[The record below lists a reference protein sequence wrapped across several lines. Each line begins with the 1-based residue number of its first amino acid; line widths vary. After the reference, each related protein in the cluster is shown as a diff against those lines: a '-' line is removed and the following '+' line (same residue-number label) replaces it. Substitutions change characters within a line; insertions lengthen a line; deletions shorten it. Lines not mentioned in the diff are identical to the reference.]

1 MKNFAARTVTPA
13 ALTLGLA
20 LLTGCTMQSPDN
32 LAVHEALFYGGNQ
45 QRVAWVYGTLGGAQ
59 AGAAQSSVR
68 LGDKPATLRPQLSG
82 DALGLPGT
90 LSVDGKATYAGT
102 TTATSSR
109 INVTRSGGS
118 YSIQALG
125 NVEAVYATDG
135 AAWFRLSGPVTAG
148 QTVLASAVQNT
159 FLRGAGDLTDPEAD
173 ALGAE
178 LKGQGALAVAVLPD
192 DSLPD
197 QALKVEPALE
207 AGKHPLTGLY
217 VQSGIAQV
225 SAVPQP
231 TPVPPVTTSP
241 VTTSPMTTS
250 PATTPPVTTSP
261 ASSASR
267 QLAGGSNAAA
277 SDFEVIVARDAASLG
292 TIWNTAYGRQSNVP
306 ALPTLLTGRS
316 VVGVF
321 LGQRPTGGYS
331 VSLASARIVGGVLEL
346 RVNVAAPGPG
356 SITTQSLTSPWFA
369 AEVTGT
375 FTSVV
380 VKDAASGRTLN

>member
-1 MKNFAARTVTPA
+1 
-13 ALTLGLA
+13 
-20 LLTGCTMQSPDN
+20 MQSPSN

-45 QRVAWVYGTLGGAQ
+45 QRVVWVYGTLGG
-59 AGAAQSSVR
+59 GSESSVK
-68 LGDKPATLRPQLSG
+68 LGDKPVTLRPQLSG
-82 DALGLPGT
+82 DVLGLPGT
-90 LSVDGKATYAGT
+90 LSVDGKATSAGT
-102 TTATSSR
+102 TTATGNR
-109 INVTRSGGS
+109 INVTRSGGN

-173 ALGAE
+173 ALGTE

-197 QALKVEPALE
+197 QALRVEPALE

-225 SAVPQP
+225 AAP
-231 TPVPPVTTSP
+231 TQSVMTPPV
-241 VTTSPMTTS
+241 V
-250 PATTPPVTTSP
+250 TTPPVTTSP
-261 ASSASR
+261 VGSASR

-277 SDFEVIVARDAASLG
+277 SNFQVIVARDAASLG
-292 TIWNTAYGRQSNVP
+292 TVWNTAYGRQTNIP
-306 ALPTLLTGRS
+306 TLPTLLSGRS

-375 FTSVV
+375 FASVV
-380 VKDAASGRTLN
+380 VKDAATGRTLY

>member
-1 MKNFAARTVTPA
+1 MKNPAFRRLTPA
-13 ALTLGLA
+13 SLTLGLA
-20 LLTGCTMQSPDN
+20 LLTGCTMQSPGN

-45 QRVAWVYGTLGGAQ
+45 QRVAWVYGTLGG
-59 AGAAQSSVR
+59 GTESSVR
-68 LGDKPATLRPQLSG
+68 LGEKAATLRPQLSG

-102 TTATSSR
+102 TSATSSR

-135 AAWFRLSGPVTAG
+135 SAWFRLSGPVTAG
-148 QTVLASAVQNT
+148 QTVLASGVQNI

-178 LKGQGALAVAVLPD
+178 LKGRGALAVAVLPD

-197 QALKVEPALE
+197 QALRVEPALE
-207 AGKHPLTGLY
+207 VGRHPLTGLY

-225 SAVPQP
+225 AAPTQPVTQP
-231 TPVPPVTTSP
+231 TTTAPVTSSPLTAP
-241 VTTSPMTTS
+241 VTGT
-250 PATTPPVTTSP
+250 P
-261 ASSASR
+261 ASGASR

-277 SDFEVIVARDAASLG
+277 SDFQVIVARDASSLG
-292 TIWNTAYGRQSNVP
+292 ALWNAAYGRQSNVP
-306 ALPTLLTGRS
+306 ALPTLLAGRS

-331 VSLASARIVGGVLEL
+331 VSMASARVVSGVLEL
-346 RVNVAAPGPG
+346 KVNVAQK
-356 SITTQSLTSPWFA
+356 S
-369 AEVTGT
+369 
-375 FTSVV
+375 
-380 VKDAASGRTLN
+380 RTLP

>member
-1 MKNFAARTVTPA
+1 MKNPAARTMTPA
-13 ALTLGLA
+13 ALALGLA
-20 LLTGCTMQSPDN
+20 LLTGCTMQSPGN

-45 QRVAWVYGTLGGAQ
+45 QRVAWVYGTLGG
-59 AGAAQSSVR
+59 GADSSVR
-68 LGDKPATLRPQLSG
+68 LGDKAATLRPQLSG

-109 INVTRSGGS
+109 VNVTRSGGS

-192 DSLPD
+192 SSLPD
-197 QALKVEPALE
+197 QALRVEPALE

-225 SAVPQP
+225 AAPTQP
-231 TPVPPVTTSP
+231 VTPAPVTTSPVTSPVTTSP
-241 VTTSPMTTS
+241 VTTSPVTGN
-250 PATTPPVTTSP
+250 PV
-261 ASSASR
+261 SSASR
-267 QLAGGSNAAA
+267 QLAGGSNAVA
-277 SDFEVIVARDAASLG
+277 SDFQVIVARDAASLG
-292 TIWNTAYGRQSNVP
+292 TIWNTAYGRQTNVP
-306 ALPTLLTGRS
+306 ALPTLLSGRS

-369 AEVTGT
+369 AEVTGA
-375 FTSVV
+375 FGSVV
-380 VKDAASGRTLN
+380 VKDAATGRTLN

>member
-1 MKNFAARTVTPA
+1 MKNPAARTVTPA

-20 LLTGCTMQSPDN
+20 LLTGCTMQSPSN

-45 QRVAWVYGTLGGAQ
+45 QRVVWVYGTLGG
-59 AGAAQSSVR
+59 GAESSVK
-68 LGDKPATLRPQLSG
+68 LGDKAATLRPQLSG

-109 INVTRSGGS
+109 VNVTRSGGS

-192 DSLPD
+192 SSLPD

-207 AGKHPLTGLY
+207 AGRHPLTGLY

-225 SAVPQP
+225 TAPTQP
-231 TPVPPVTTSP
+231 APVQPVPPVTTSP
-241 VTTSPMTTS
+241 VTT
-250 PATTPPVTTSP
+250 PPVTTSP
-261 ASSASR
+261 GSSASR

-277 SDFEVIVARDAASLG
+277 SDFQVIVARDAASLS

-306 ALPTLLTGRS
+306 ALPTLLSGRS

-331 VSLASARIVGGVLEL
+331 VSLASARIVSGVLEL

-369 AEVTGT
+369 AEVTGA
-375 FTSVV
+375 FGSVV
-380 VKDAASGRTLN
+380 VKDAATGRTLN